1 MSWLKDF
8 IVGLKDA
15 YITEVK
21 VIIVLII
28 VFIIIVGF
36 MELYELI
43 I

>member
-8 IVGLKDA
+8 IIGLKDA

-21 VIIVLII
+21 VIIGLII